1 MDVKLLIDA
10 VMRQTTVLIAQL
22 STAAGIRAPLAH
34 IADQVFL
41 DLAAAIEE
49 QGVRRKVAAD
59 MFGLAL
65 RTYQKKVQRLTS
77 SLGERDRSL
86 WEAVLDH
93 LSERPMVSRREIVER
108 FPRDPEGD
116 LAAVLNDLVEQ
127 GLVLATGRGPGTRYR
142 LPSEADRALIAS
154 GEREESLEAL
164 TWLSV
169 YRQPSTASRLA
180 AQLTVEEA
188 AVKRALA
195 SLQADGRVLEK
206 DGMFSAESCVVPV
219 GAEAGWEAAVFD
231 HFAAM
236 SRAVAAKLRRG
247 RPRSEQD
254 DVVGGATLTFEVPK
268 GSELEPEVLG
278 MLARVRAQANEL
290 WQRSQELHERQP
302 TAPEERIKVTFYFG
316 QNVEE
321 PSVDDKAEDK
331 A

>member
-1 MDVKLLIDA
+1 
-10 VMRQTTVLIAQL
+10 
-22 STAAGIRAPLAH
+22 
-34 IADQVFL
+34 
-41 DLAAAIEE
+41 
-49 QGVRRKVAAD
+49 
-59 MFGLAL
+59 
-65 RTYQKKVQRLTS
+65 
-77 SLGERDRSL
+77 
-86 WEAVLDH
+86 
-93 LSERPMVSRREIVER
+93 MVSRREIVER